1 MFSLHGPLTLHAGAL
16 IAAPVGVAL
25 LIDRLWG
32 EPAARWHPVVW
43 MGAYLG
49 WAGQRM
55 APDLGKNRS
64 CRGEPSTCLR
74 LSCWPCS

>member
-1 MFSLHGPLTLHAGAL
+1 MSLAGTTVDATTQEDFHTWM
-16 IAAPVGVAL
+16 VL
-25 LIDRLWG
+25 L
-32 EPAARWHPVVW
+32 
-43 MGAYLG
+43 GAG
-49 WAGQRM
+49 FFGAGQRM